1 MTNLI
6 HALNFDMLSSEIKQ
20 TSVFNSLVFGLS
32 RSLAWV
38 NGIQE
43 IYINFNTIVSNSNN
57 IFNYDIIFKI
67 FSHVISIYV
76 PQPRKLV
83 FSLQLRVKQCC
94 IFRYRG
100 IQCRNWTAHVH
111 YSLTAER
118 NLFLILLLLTYSSYS
133 GTQSISYSSS
143 SHFFFVKR

>member
-100 IQCRNWTAHVH
+100 IQCRN
-111 YSLTAER
+111 
-118 NLFLILLLLTYSSYS
+118 
-133 GTQSISYSSS
+133 
-143 SHFFFVKR
+143 